1 MTDSTPAEHVY
12 RMRISRLTIDKLGV
26 KLYDRASAVVA
37 ELIANS
43 YDADAQQVTVQLPLA
58 TQLNLPPDTA
68 TNHESGWE
76 IIVEDDG
83 HGMTPE
89 EAQDHYLK
97 VGLDRRVPGGQGAT
111 SRKLNRP
118 VMGRKGIGKL
128 APFGICRQIEVL
140 SAGGEETEHGYLVT
154 HFRMN
159 FDDIVRDEDEDAKLE
174 TGIEDHTYREKPGTI
189 VTLRHFLPKRVPDM
203 ETFHRQ
209 LGRRFRR
216 TESFNIFV
224 EDIRNE
230 PGHAE
235 PLKPFEIPSNADTR
249 VDLDDRP
256 VMFEKVKELPVQGY
270 VAMAKQSYR
279 NEDEV
284 GVRIYAR
291 NKLVAHT
298 NDFGIPAGFTGEHT
312 ARSYLVGEIH
322 AEWLDEDDGED
333 LIRTDRQG
341 ILWDS
346 EYGKALQEYGIALI
360 RDVANLTREPR
371 RRITRD
377 RFLKVSDIETL
388 ARNRFEEAEVIDAV
402 MDLARQ
408 IGALAAE
415 DELKD
420 DLYVSELSEII
431 LTVAPHKAL
440 MDAFRTF
447 ASEVGLP
454 EGQSIDRLADLFGKT
469 RIAEFAS
476 YSQIAAER
484 VKVIKELERA
494 LDSVEANESDL
505 QGIVASAPWLIRP
518 DWTILTANQT
528 LKTFRDRFESWW
540 KRHKKEKIT
549 VAISYE
555 NKLPDFTLI
564 SADNQLFIVEIKRRG
579 HKFDNSDFDRLH
591 NYVEA
596 FDLFKKE
603 NPEYFSEYSKGWC
616 IYLIADSVSIS
627 DPKNKRLFGSLR
639 KDGTVVQYTWDEFLL
654 QTSKS
659 HEQFLA
665 VHDSALRK
673 NEDESNLGEK
683 P

>member
-1 MTDSTPAEHVY
+1 MNESPPAEHVY

-43 YDADAQQVTVQLPLA
+43 YDADAQNVTVQLPLA
-58 TQLNLPPDTA
+58 TQLNLPPSTA
-68 TNHESGWE
+68 MNSDSGWE

-89 EAQDHYLK
+89 EAEDHYLK
-97 VGLDRRVPGGQGAT
+97 VGRDRRVPGGQGAT
-111 SRKLNRP
+111 SRKLDRP

-154 HFRMN
+154 HFHMN
-159 FDDIVRDEDEDAKLE
+159 FDDIVRDEDEDATLE
-174 TGIEDHTYREKPGTI
+174 TGIEDHTFREKPGTI
-189 VTLRHFLPKRVPDM
+189 VTLRHFLPKRVPDK

-216 TESFNIFV
+216 TEGFNIFV
-224 EDIRNE
+224 EDIRSE
-230 PGHAE
+230 PGHPE
-235 PLKPFEIPSNADTR
+235 PLKPFEIPSNDETR
-249 VDLDDRP
+249 VDLNDRP
-256 VMFEKVKELPVQGY
+256 VRFDEGKELPVEGY

-279 NEDEV
+279 NEDET

-298 NDFGIPAGFTGEHT
+298 NDFGIPSGFTGEHT

-322 AEWLDEDDGED
+322 AEWLDDDDGED

-346 EYGKALQEYGIALI
+346 EYGKALQEYGITLI

-377 RFLKVSDIETL
+377 RFLKISDIETL
-388 ARNRFEEAEVIDAV
+388 ARNRFEETEVIDTA

-415 DELKD
+415 DELED

-440 MDAFRTF
+440 MDAFREF

-484 VKVIKELERA
+484 VKVIKELEKA
-494 LDSVEANESDL
+494 LDSVEASESDL

-518 DWTILTANQT
+518 DWTVLTANQT
-528 LKTFRDRFESWW
+528 LKTFRNRFEEWW
-540 KRHKKEKIT
+540 RRHRNEEIS

-555 NKLPDFTLI
+555 DKLPDFTLI
-564 SADNQLFIVEIKRRG
+564 SADNQLLVVEIKRRG
-579 HKFDNSDFDRLH
+579 HKFDNNDFDRLY

-596 FDLFKKE
+596 FDQFREE
-603 NPEYFSEYSKGWC
+603 NPQYFKEYSEGWC
-616 IYLIADSVSIS
+616 IYLIADTVSVN
-627 DPKNKRLFGSLR
+627 DPKNRRLFDNLLTS
-639 KDGTVVQYTWDEFLL
+639 GTVTRYTWDEFLL
-654 QTSKS
+654 QTSKA
-659 HEQFLA
+659 HERFLD
-665 VHDSALRK
+665 VHDSALRRTD
-673 NEDESNLGEK
+673 NSPEPGEES
-683 P
+683 

>member
-1 MTDSTPAEHVY
+1 
-12 RMRISRLTIDKLGV
+12 
-26 KLYDRASAVVA
+26 
-37 ELIANS
+37 
-43 YDADAQQVTVQLPLA
+43 
-58 TQLNLPPDTA
+58 
-68 TNHESGWE
+68 
-76 IIVEDDG
+76 
-83 HGMTPE
+83 MTPE

-97 VGLDRRVPGGQGAT
+97 VGRDRRVPGGQGAT

-140 SAGGEETEHGYLVT
+140 SSGGEKTEHGYLVT

-159 FDDIVRDEDEDAKLE
+159 FDDIVRDEEEDATLE
-174 TGIEDHTYREKPGTI
+174 TGSEDHTYREKPGTT
-189 VTLRHFLPKRVPDM
+189 VKLRHFLPKRVPDKD
-203 ETFHRQ
+203 TFHRQ

-216 TESFNIFV
+216 TEEFHIFV
-224 EDIRNE
+224 EDTRNA
-230 PGHAE
+230 PGTVE
-235 PLKPFEIPSNADTR
+235 PLKPFEIPINEETR
-249 VDLDDRP
+249 VDLSSRPLRFDDDT
-256 VMFEKVKELPVQGY
+256 ELSVNGY
-270 VAMAKQSYR
+270 VAMAKEAYR
-279 NEDEV
+279 NEDEA

-298 NDFGIPAGFTGEHT
+298 NDFGIPSGFTGEHT

-322 AEWLDEDDGED
+322 AEWLDKDNGED

-346 EYGKALQEYGIALI
+346 EYGKALQDYGTTLI
-360 RDVANLTREPR
+360 REVANLSREPR

-377 RFLKVSDIETL
+377 RFLELSDIETL
-388 ARNRFEEAEVIDAV
+388 ARERFEEEDVISTA

-415 DELKD
+415 DELED

-440 MDAFRTF
+440 MDAFRDF
-447 ASEVGLP
+447 ASEIGLP
-454 EGQSIDRLADLFGKT
+454 EGQSINRLADLFGKT
-469 RIAEFAS
+469 RVAEFAS

-494 LDSVEANESDL
+494 LDSVDADESDL
-505 QGIVASAPWLIRP
+505 QRIVASAPWLIRP
-518 DWTILTANQT
+518 DWTVLTANQT

-540 KRHKKEKIT
+540 KRNRDEEIS

-564 SADNQLFIVEIKRRG
+564 SADNQLSIVEIKRRG
-579 HKFDNSDFDRLH
+579 HKFNKSDFERLH

-596 FDLFKKE
+596 FDQFKKE
-603 NPEYFSEYSKGWC
+603 NPQYFNEYSQGWRIC
-616 IYLIADSVSIS
+616 LIADSVSIG
-627 DPKNKRLFGSLR
+627 DPMMERLFENLQND
-639 KDGTVVQYTWDEFLL
+639 KIVVRHTWDEFLL
-654 QTSKS
+654 QTSKA

-665 VHDSALRK
+665 VHDSALRVSS
-673 NEDESNLGEK
+673 DDSNSDVDS
-683 P
+683 